1 MHQPPVCYCLASPH
15 PCLPKSSLLPLGAL
29 TVQVAWVGLQLTVL
43 YAQRRFGPRFF
54 IPARVLPE
62 KYNYFRP
69 VRVTAPGRVE
79 DDPTGRAHRARASPA
94 VAT

>member
-1 MHQPPVCYCLASPH
+1 M
-15 PCLPKSSLLPLGAL
+15 
-29 TVQVAWVGLQLTVL
+29 QVAWVGLQLTVL

-54 IPARVLPE
+54 IPARFLPE

-79 DDPTGRAHRARASPA
+79 DDPTGRAHRTRASPA

>member
-1 MHQPPVCYCLASPH
+1 MSLKASYVPREAGDGVFL
-15 PCLPKSSLLPLGAL
+15 CRCDA
-29 TVQVAWVGLQLTVL
+29 VQVAWVGLQLTVL

-54 IPARVLPE
+54 IPARFLPE

-79 DDPTGRAHRARASPA
+79 DDPTGRAHRTRASPA